1 MRIVYL
7 LLPFI
12 LLLAQGAAGSSQALG
27 RKSDC
32 FRKNGFCAFLKCP
45 YLTLISGK
53 CSRFHLC
60 CKRIWG

>member
-1 MRIVYL
+1 
-7 LLPFI
+7 
-12 LLLAQGAAGSSQALG
+12 G

-60 CKRIWG
+60 CKRIW